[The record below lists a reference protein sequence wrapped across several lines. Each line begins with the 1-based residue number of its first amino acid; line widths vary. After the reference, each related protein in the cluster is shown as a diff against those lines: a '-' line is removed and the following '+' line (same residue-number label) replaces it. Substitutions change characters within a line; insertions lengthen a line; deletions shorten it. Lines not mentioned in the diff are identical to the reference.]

1 MKELLAYRAM
11 ERRCRQRAAL
21 YSRESGKWF
30 AEAEMWQRKAI
41 DSISGHFEECNTN
54 PLIIPSEEASFKYTS
69 P

>member
-21 YSRESGKWF
+21 HPRETGVWL
-30 AEAEMWQRKAI
+30 AEAEMWQRRVM
-41 DSISGHFEECNTN
+41 DSISGHFEDCNSN
-54 PLIIPSEEASFKYTS
+54 PVIIPSEEASFKYTG